1 MALPLV
7 RLITILSI
15 VITCVSPLPVVSTIR
30 RRDFSS
36 LDCDTCK
43 VIAAVLQD
51 LLLTNPSETDI
62 EKFAINVCLLFKIE
76 DKNVCTGAVLEFKVS

>member
-1 MALPLV
+1 MALA
-7 RLITILSI
+7 RLIAILSI
-15 VITCVSPLPVVSTIR
+15 VITCVNPLPVVSTIR
-30 RRDFSS
+30 TRNFSS

-43 VIAAVLQD
+43 FIAAILQD